1 MEVTAMDET
10 LGRLM
15 ALGLW
20 CLAMMPA
27 ALDAAGAATADRWE
41 KAIQAIE
48 ERDRKQQPPKGQI
61 LLCGSSSARGW
72 NVRTYFPDH
81 QVVNRGFG
89 GSQIHDS
96 TRHADRII
104 LPLEPRVIL
113 LYAGDNDIASGKAPE
128 TVCENFKL
136 FVQKIHASLPRC
148 RIVFIA
154 IKPSI
159 ARWKLVGKMR
169 EANRLI
175 QAVTEADERLAYVD
189 IDTPM
194 IGEDGKPRPELFVKD
209 GLHLSPKG
217 YELWTKLVLPH
228 LAAD

>member
-1 MEVTAMDET
+1 VKTTNGTWAC
-10 LGRLM
+10 LVVGALM
-15 ALGLW
+15 ISAGQ
-20 CLAMMPA
+20 
-27 ALDAAGAATADRWE
+27 AGAGSRAGTSRWE
-41 KAIQAIE
+41 KAIQAME
-48 ERDRKQQPPKGQI
+48 ERDSKDPPPKGEI

-72 NVRTYFPDH
+72 NVRKYFPDH
-81 QVVNRGFG
+81 KVVNRGFG

-96 TRHADRII
+96 TEFADRVI
-104 LPLEPRVIL
+104 LPLEPRIVL
-113 LYAGDNDIASGKAPE
+113 LYAGDNDIASGKSPE
-128 TVCENFKL
+128 TVCGNFKM
-136 FVQKIHASLPRC
+136 FVQKVHATLPKC

-175 QAVTEADERLAYVD
+175 KAVTAADQRLEYVD

-194 IGEDGKPRPELFVKD
+194 IGDDGQPRKELFVKD
-209 GLHLSPKG
+209 GLHLSTEG

-228 LAAD
+228 LRGE